1 MRVMKVNS
9 QDINKNNESN
19 LDTIQAE
26 GKTKSDYSNCIHFLQ
41 NAIESISEA
50 AKTDDIARDAIANIS
65 VVIFDLQS

>member
-1 MRVMKVNS
+1 MRVVKEKN
-9 QDINKNNESN
+9 QDINKSNESN

-26 GKTKSDYSNCIHFLQ
+26 GDTKFDYSNCIHFLQ
-41 NAIESISEA
+41 CAIESLSEA

>member
-50 AKTDDIARDAIANIS
+50 AKTDDVARDAIANIS

>member
-50 AKTDDIARDAIANIS
+50 AKTDDVAREAIANIS